1 MAPLARS
8 PRRRRQILRRRLAA
22 VAALV
27 LSAAA
32 AAVLGAGV
40 GSGSQTARGARN
52 AGARSRQAARRSGS
66 TRDASGRAASS
77 RRVAAR
83 ARAAPR
89 TAPYPVGVIT
99 LHLVDRSRTIA
110 LPDGR
115 RVPRPL
121 ETIVRYP
128 LAGAA
133 GAGAAGT
140 SAAGRTAAQPSG
152 ARFPLIVF
160 GHGFDVL
167 PSLYARLLRYW
178 ASRGFVV
185 AAPIFPLENPDA
197 PGGPNES
204 DLPNQPEDMRFVI
217 GALLSLSARPGGPL
231 SGLIDPHEIAVA
243 GQSDGGDT
251 ALAVAYDPPYRDP
264 RVRAAVIL
272 SGAEI
277 PMLPAFTIAPGGPP
291 LLATQGTD
299 DTINP
304 PSATDAFF
312 DTAPAPKF
320 LLELIGASHLPPYS
334 TDTAQLSVVQ
344 RVTTAFLEGYL
355 EHRPGALAAMR
366 RAARAP
372 VAQLLADP

>member
-1 MAPLARS
+1 MAHLARS
-8 PRRRRQILRRRLAA
+8 PQRRRQLVRRRLAA

-27 LSAAA
+27 LIAGAALA
-32 AAVLGAGV
+32 AGV
-40 GSGSQTARGARN
+40 SLGSGGPGPGRG
-52 AGARSRQAARRSGS
+52 RS
-66 TRDASGRAASS
+66 SGRASA
-77 RRVAAR
+77 RHRVAAARPSGRRRR
-83 ARAAPR
+83 AGLRRSASRSRPATTERTQPAPG
-89 TAPYPVGVIT
+89 PYAVGLIT
-99 LHLVDRSRTIA
+99 LHLVDRSRTIE
-110 LPDGR
+110 LPNGE

-128 LAGAA
+128 ASAA
-133 GAGAAGT
+133 GAP
-140 SAAGRTAAQPSG
+140 GRPAPPIGDQ
-152 ARFPLIVF
+152 RFPLIVF
-160 GHGFDVL
+160 GHGFDVG
-167 PSLYARLLRYW
+167 PGLYARLLHYW

-204 DLPNQPEDMRFVI
+204 DLPNQPADMRFVI
-217 GALLSLSARPGGPL
+217 SSLLERSAEPGGPL
-231 SGLIDPHEIAVA
+231 SGLIDPREVAVA

-277 PMLPAFTIAPGGPP
+277 PMLPSFQIAPGGPP

-299 DTINP
+299 DPINP

-312 DTAPAPKF
+312 DSAPAPKF

-334 TDTAQLSVVQ
+334 TDTAQLEIVE
-344 RVTTAFLEGYL
+344 RVTVAFLDYYL
-355 EHRPGALAAMR
+355 ERRQAALRELLRAGAVPGIASLI
-366 RAARAP
+366 
-372 VAQLLADP
+372 ADP